1 MMKTIL
7 STVLIASLWGALCLF
22 PKISQA
28 QYYSQGNNNFNVT
41 IDKKIRPITDVN
53 YYDNI
58 PASQKV
64 FIEKDQMDF
73 ELIVENTGN
82 QNLTNLTVKDTLPKY
97 FTPQLYFG
105 TFDKETAIIQTQ
117 IDSLGVGESK
127 VFNIRGIVS
136 NLPASDWA
144 KQLVKLTN
152 RADVYNN
159 NASDTDYASYF
170 AEKRVNPVTGADSL
184 VLGSLVSLT
193 MLTTAFGLRKLARGY

>member
-1 MMKTIL
+1 MKTIL
-7 STVLIASLWGALCLF
+7 STVLIVSLWGALCLF
-22 PKISQA
+22 PNVSQA

-82 QNLTNLTVKDTLPKY
+82 QTLTNLTVKDTLPKY

-105 TFDKETAIIQTQ
+105 TFDKNSDVIQTQ

-144 KQLVKLTN
+144 NQLVKLTN

-193 MLTTAFGLRKLARGY
+193 MLTTAFGLRKVARGY